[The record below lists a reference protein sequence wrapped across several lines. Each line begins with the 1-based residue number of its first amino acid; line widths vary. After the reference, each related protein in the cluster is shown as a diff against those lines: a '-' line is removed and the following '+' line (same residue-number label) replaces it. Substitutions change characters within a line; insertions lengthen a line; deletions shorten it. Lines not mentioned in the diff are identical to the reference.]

1 MAACLSCWQLA
12 AVCAS
17 SVPAANRISTS
28 LRAQSSCCKLR
39 PMASAC
45 LSSSHVSYGWDYHCL
60 PCKRQARLFRTCAA
74 SFPPLRRKGW
84 LSCNCARTCAR
95 AARHAGLVWGT
106 LDIYGNCVR
115 ACEQLHRA
123 HCHVVCNASLAPALA
138 KPPSRTTPSPVSPVS
153 LSCVAPA
160 LRSVIFCGMFGDTS
174 GLQQYQRVL
183 DNT

>member
-28 LRAQSSCCKLR
+28 LRARSSCCKLR

-106 LDIYGNCVR
+106 LDIYGNCAR
-115 ACEQLHRA
+115 AREQLHRA

-138 KPPSRTTPSPVSPVS
+138 KPPSRTTPSPVLARELVVCGT
-153 LSCVAPA
+153 CVAECH
-160 LRSVIFCGMFGDTS
+160 LLWDVR
-174 GLQQYQRVL
+174 
-183 DNT
+183 